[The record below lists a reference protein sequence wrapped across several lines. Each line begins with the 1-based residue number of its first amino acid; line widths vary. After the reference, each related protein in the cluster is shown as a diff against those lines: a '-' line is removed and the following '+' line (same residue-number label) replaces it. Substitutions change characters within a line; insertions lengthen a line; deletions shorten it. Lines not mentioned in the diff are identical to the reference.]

1 METVINI
8 KLWNENV
15 AAVAWD
21 REKEYATM
29 EFYDSFAKNGWDIA
43 PLQMPVSDIL
53 RDERIFS
60 FPANRSK
67 TFNGLPAL
75 LADSLPDDYG
85 NSVIDEWFANKN
97 MSVEISPLDRLC
109 YIGNRGMGALEF
121 EPANTDKLLNESSVL
136 EIKEL
141 TALAKEIL
149 NKRTA
154 FQANV
159 RSNNKA
165 IFDILRVGT
174 SAGGAKPKA
183 IIAYNEATGEVRSG
197 QVQAPEGFSYWLL
210 KFDGIEGGKIKDNPP
225 GIGKIEYA
233 YYKMASD
240 CGIKMAECR
249 LLREGRK
256 AHFMTKRFDRTEN
269 GKKIHTQTLCAIGN
283 FDRDE
288 RYSYEQIFQVMRQ
301 MNLPYP
307 ELEQMYRRMVFN
319 VLARNHDDHTK
330 NHSFLMEKNGKW
342 SLAPAYDLCYSY
354 SPSGKWTS
362 QHQLSLS
369 GKRDNFTLQDLLQV
383 AEKQSIKNAKEI
395 VGQAVEVV
403 SQWTK
408 YANRYKVKKEFIN
421 IIQENLTKS
430 LEINEN
436 NT

>member
-21 REKEYATM
+21 KEKEYASI
-29 EFYDSFAKNGWDIA
+29 EFYDSFAKTGWDIA
-43 PLQMPVSDIL
+43 PLQMPINDVL
-53 RDERIFS
+53 RGERIFT

-67 TFNGLPAL
+67 TFKGLPAL

-85 NSVIDEWFANKN
+85 NRVIDEWFASKN

-109 YIGNRGMGALEF
+109 YIGKRGMGALEF
-121 EPANTDKLLNESSVL
+121 EPANADNLLNISSIL

-149 NKRTA
+149 NKRSA
-154 FQANV
+154 FQTNLQK
-159 RSNNKA
+159 NNKA

-183 IIAYNEATGEVRSG
+183 IIAYNETTNEVRSG

-210 KFDGIEGGKIKDNPP
+210 KFDGIEGGKIKDNPL

-240 CGIKMAECR
+240 CGIKMTECR
-249 LLREGRK
+249 LLQESRK
-256 AHFMTKRFDRTEN
+256 AHFMTKRFDRTDN
-269 GKKIHTQTLCAIGN
+269 GEKIHTQTFCAIGN

-288 RYSYEQIFQVMRQ
+288 RYSYEQIFQVLRQ
-301 MNLPYP
+301 LNLPYS

-330 NHSFLMEKNGKW
+330 NHSFLMHKNGKW
-342 SLAPAYDLCYSY
+342 LLAPAYDLCYSY
-354 SPSGKWTS
+354 SPSGKWTNK
-362 QHQLSLS
+362 HQLSLN
-369 GKRDNFTLQDLLQV
+369 GKREHFTRNDLLQV
-383 AEKQSIKNAKEI
+383 AEKQNIKNKKEI
-395 VGQAVEVV
+395 IEQILDVV

-408 YANRYKVKKEFIN
+408 YASRYKVKKEFIN
-421 IIQENLTKS
+421 RIQENLLLK
-430 LEINEN
+430 I
-436 NT
+436 

>member
-21 REKEYATM
+21 KEKEYATV

-43 PLQMPVSDIL
+43 PLQMPLNDIF
-53 RDERIFS
+53 RGERIFS

-67 TFNGLPAL
+67 TFYGLPAL

-85 NSVIDEWFANKN
+85 NSVIDEWFASKN

-121 EPANTDKLLNESSVL
+121 EPANTNHLLNESSVL

-141 TALAKEIL
+141 AILAKKIL

-154 FQANV
+154 FQTNL
-159 RSNNKA
+159 RNNDKA

-183 IIAYNEATGEVRSG
+183 IIAYNETTGEVRSG

-210 KFDGIEGGKIKDNPP
+210 KFDGIEGGKIKENPL

-233 YYKMASD
+233 YYRMAVD
-240 CGIKMAECR
+240 CGIKISECR
-249 LLREGRK
+249 LLTEGRK

-269 GKKIHTQTLCAIGN
+269 GKKLHTQTFCAIGN

-288 RYSYEQIFQVMRQ
+288 RYAYEQIFQVIRQ
-301 MNLPYP
+301 LNLPYS
-307 ELEQMYRRMVFN
+307 ELEQMYRRMIFN
-319 VLARNHDDHTK
+319 VLSRNHDDHTK
-330 NHSFLMEKNGKW
+330 NHSFLMDKNGKW
-342 SLAPAYDLCYSY
+342 SLAPAYDLCYAY

-362 QHQLSLS
+362 QHQLSLN
-369 GKRDNFTLQDLLQV
+369 GKRDGFAMQDLLQI
-383 AEKQSIKNAKEI
+383 AEKQDIKNAKEI
-395 VGQAVEVV
+395 IKQIVDVV
-403 SQWTK
+403 SQWTA
-408 YANRYKVKKEFIN
+408 YANKYKVKPEFIKR
-421 IIQENLTKS
+421 IQENLILK
-430 LEINEN
+430 L
-436 NT
+436 